1 MINEMT
7 LDWSRVTT
15 SSVGIFVT
23 KSNGHYTFKV
33 SNTILFKHFRIVLIL
48 FSHVLHIYKF

>member
-1 MINEMT
+1 
-7 LDWSRVTT
+7 VTT